1 MKNNNKLRQPAFSPL
16 KKLLFGVIFFIL
28 ILLLLEFLFS
38 FAGLEKYDQEFMPRS
53 SYPIFVPGKGEKSDY
68 YVTSPHFGAYINS
81 QSFLRK
87 KPADLTRIFVVGG
100 SAAYGFPYTEEYGFS
115 GYLRRALDRAESGRF
130 EIINAAGM
138 SFGSHRVLDVLKD
151 VVLFEPDLV
160 IIYSGN
166 NEYVERNVLPE
177 IKAPPAALEKIG
189 ALFNNTHTYR
199 AVRLGL
205 FKITPKVFQSRM
217 KQDVTD
223 IRSDPEVH
231 RGNIGRSSQTDTE
244 ILANYRKNIATMK
257 ELLVR
262 QGVKGIFC
270 TLPVDIGGWIPDS
283 GLPQFADE
291 AAAERWLELQDLR
304 DEAFKRGDIAQE
316 AEYLRKILEI
326 TPGDPGMLF
335 NYGKVL
341 WSLGRHEAAYRELVK
356 AKDFDFRPIRGLS
369 SFNEAILA
377 AVDEKNGVYLAGLE
391 GLVKEQYLQG
401 QGKDIFLDYCHLT
414 ETGHKLVAEWLLPV
428 LSKAVGTSRLDI
440 GGLAGL
446 IHDDPRA
453 KTKNDI
459 VRGHEL
465 YAQALTF
472 ENNGRYDLAEKTY
485 LQALAYLP
493 DFDQIYGN
501 LGHLY
506 AEQNDLKKAME
517 MYIRA
522 VQLNPK
528 SHLILLALGY
538 ISLQENKFEEAGNY
552 FVSTI
557 NISRDIPGAYSGLGD
572 VAMRRGEY
580 RQAIKYYNNSLRL
593 GEDNEWLRKSLAQ
606 AYLSLGDTEKALRNW
621 EEVLKYSPFDQETKA
636 LVEKYAP
643 KK

>member
-1 MKNNNKLRQPAFSPL
+1 MTNRTTPISAISPL
-16 KKLLFGVIFFIL
+16 KKLLFGVIFFIF
-28 ILLLLEFLFS
+28 ILLFLEFLFS
-38 FAGLEKYDQEFMPRS
+38 FAGLEKYDQKFMPGS

-81 QSFLRK
+81 QSFRRK
-87 KPADLTRIFVVGG
+87 KPQDLTRIFVVGG

-115 GYLRRALDRAESGRF
+115 GYLRRALDQAAPGRF

-177 IKAPPAALEKIG
+177 IKTPSAALEKIG
-189 ALFNNTHTYR
+189 TLFNNTHTYR
-199 AVRLGL
+199 AIRLGL
-205 FKITPKVFQSRM
+205 FKAAPKVFQSRM

-244 ILANYRKNIATMK
+244 ILANYRNNIAAMK

-262 QGVKGIFC
+262 QGVKVIFC
-270 TLPVDIGGWIPDS
+270 TLPVDIGGWLPDS

-291 AAAERWLELQDLR
+291 AAAGRWLELQDLR

-316 AEYLRKILEI
+316 AEYLRQILEI

-341 WSLGRHEAAYRELVK
+341 WGLGQYEAAYRELVK
-356 AKDFDFRPIRGLS
+356 AKDSDFRPIRGLS
-369 SFNEAILA
+369 SFNEVILA

-391 GLVKEQYLQG
+391 GLVKERYLQG
-401 QGKDIFLDYCHLT
+401 QGKDIFLDYCHLS

-428 LSKAVGTSRLDI
+428 VSKAVGTSRLDI

-446 IHDDPRA
+446 IRDDPRA
-453 KTKNDI
+453 NTKNDF

-465 YAQALTF
+465 YARAMTF
-472 ENNGRYDLAEKTY
+472 ENNRRFDQAEKYY
-485 LQALAYLP
+485 LESLVYLP
-493 DFDQIYGN
+493 EFDHSYTN
-501 LGHLY
+501 LGHIY
-506 AEQNDLKKAME
+506 ADRNDFRKASE
-517 MYIRA
+517 MYNRA
-522 VQLNPK
+522 LQINPQN
-528 SHLILLALGY
+528 HMVILSLGY
-538 ISLQENKFEEAGNY
+538 LSLQANRFDEAEKY
-552 FVSTI
+552 FAQAI
-557 NISRDIPGAYSGLGD
+557 NITPDLPDAYGGLGD
-572 VAMRRGEY
+572 VAMHRGDF
-580 RQAIKYYNNSLRL
+580 RQAVSYYTDSLRL
-593 GEDNEWLRKSLAQ
+593 GQDSEWLRRSLAQ